1 MIKHIYIHIPFCK
14 YICSY
19 CDFCKKYIKNQPVS
33 EYLRVLETEIAMTIT
48 EKIEIETLYI
58 GGGTPSALE
67 QKNLK
72 QLQQIIAKFFVFKP
86 GYEFTFECNPDDISD
101 EKMQILKQMGVNRLS
116 IGVQVVNNDIL
127 QKLQR
132 KHTVHDVEIGLEI
145 SKKYFDNISCDFI
158 FNLPEQTK
166 ADLDNS
172 LRIISQY
179 NLSHVSYYGLIL
191 EENTILDT
199 QTYQLQ
205 DETTEANWYHYLQNQ
220 LIELGYFQYEISN
233 YAQGEQNVSKHNLAY
248 WQQHEYYGF
257 GLGASGYINGVRMT
271 NTKSMQA
278 YLENPLTK
286 LCVETI
292 NENDELEEK
301 ILLNLRT
308 RYGIEQSFMDKYCLN
323 YQNDYFEVIDQNVRI
338 KAEYLYLSNEIIVD
352 LLIELERNVCKDIS

>member
-19 CDFCKKYIKNQPVS
+19 CDFCKKYIKNQPIN
-33 EYLRVLETEIAMTIT
+33 EYLSALETEIAVTIT
-48 EKIEIETLYI
+48 DKIEIETLYI

-67 QKNLK
+67 LANLK
-72 QLQQIIAKFFVFKP
+72 QLQQIIAKFFVFKQD
-86 GYEFTFECNPDDISD
+86 YEFTFECNPDDIND

-116 IGVQVVNNDIL
+116 IGVQILNDRIL

-132 KHTVHDVEIGLEI
+132 KHTSSDVESGLEI
-145 SKKYFDNISCDFI
+145 SKKYFNNISCDFI

-166 ADLDNS
+166 EDLDNS
-172 LRIISQY
+172 LQIISKY
-179 NLSHVSYYGLIL
+179 NLNHVSYYGLIL

-199 QTYQLQ
+199 QSYQLQ
-205 DETTEANWYHYLQNQ
+205 DETTEANWYHYLQNA

-233 YAQGEQNVSKHNLAY
+233 YARGEQNVSKHNLAY

-257 GLGASGYINGVRMT
+257 GLGASGYVNGVRIT
-271 NTKSMQA
+271 NTKSMKD
-278 YLENPLTK
+278 YLKTPLTR
-286 LCVETI
+286 LCSEEITK
-292 NENDELEEK
+292 NDELEEK

-308 RYGIEQSFMDKYCLN
+308 SYGIEQTFMDKYHLN
-323 YQNDYFEVIDQNVRI
+323 YQNEYFEVVKQNVRI
-338 KAEYLYLSNEIIVD
+338 KSEYLYLSNEIIVD

>member
-33 EYLRVLETEIAMTIT
+33 EYLRALESEINMTIT
-48 EKIEIETLYI
+48 DKIEIETLYI

-67 QKNLK
+67 IENLK

-86 GYEFTFECNPDDISD
+86 DYEFTFECNPDDIND

-116 IGVQVVNNDIL
+116 IGVQIVNDTIL

-132 KHTVHDVEIGLEI
+132 KHTTSDVEIGLEI
-145 SKKYFDNISCDFI
+145 SKKYFNNISCDFI

-166 ADLDNS
+166 IDLDNS

-199 QTYQLQ
+199 QIYQLQ
-205 DETTEANWYHYLQNQ
+205 DEATEANWYHYLQKA

-233 YAQGEQNVSKHNLAY
+233 YARGEQNVSKHNLAY

-257 GLGASGYINGVRMT
+257 GLGASAYVNGTRIT
-271 NTKSMQA
+271 NTKSMQD
-278 YLENPLTK
+278 YLQNPLTR
-286 LCVETI
+286 LCHDTI
-292 NENDELEEK
+292 TKEDELEEK

-308 RYGIEQSFMDKYCLN
+308 RYGIEQTFMDKYCLD
-323 YQNDYFEVIDQNVRI
+323 YQNDYFEVINQNVRI
-338 KAEYLYLSNEIIVD
+338 KSEYLYLSNEIIVD

>member
-33 EYLRVLETEIAMTIT
+33 EYLKALETEIAKTIT
-48 EKIEIETLYI
+48 DKIEIETIYI
-58 GGGTPSALE
+58 GGGTPSALDIE
-67 QKNLK
+67 NLK
-72 QLQQIIAKFFVFKP
+72 QLQQIIARFFIFKP
-86 GYEFTFECNPDDISD
+86 NYEFTFECNPDDISD

-116 IGVQVVNNDIL
+116 IGVQVVNDNIL
-127 QKLQR
+127 QNLQR
-132 KHTVHDVEIGLEI
+132 KHTVRDVKNGLEI
-145 SKKYFDNISCDFI
+145 SGKYFDNISCDFI

-166 ADLDNS
+166 QDLDNS
-172 LRIISQY
+172 LRIISKY

-205 DETTEANWYHYLQNQ
+205 DEATEANWYHYLQKQ
-220 LIELGYFQYEISN
+220 LIELGYLQYEISN
-233 YAQGEQNVSKHNLAY
+233 YARSEQNISRHNLAY
-248 WQQHEYYGF
+248 WQQREYYGF
-257 GLGASGYINGVRMT
+257 GLGASGYVNGVRMT
-271 NTKSMQA
+271 NTKSMQD
-278 YLENPLTK
+278 YLQNPLTK
-286 LCVETI
+286 LCRDTI
-292 NENDELEEK
+292 TKNDELEEK

-308 RYGIEQSFMDKYCLN
+308 RYGIEQTFMDKYHLN

-338 KAEYLYLSNEIIVD
+338 KSEYLYLSNDIIVD